1 MWEGIDFD
9 VKINSY
15 LMNKI
20 LSYITLVNLNVEP
33 HYVRA
38 ERKLTTRHKSRIY
51 LYPKVVYKKNKHKNK
66 NKIKSHSYKNIIN
79 KLIYITRCI
88 LTCYK

>member
-1 MWEGIDFD
+1 MWEGIDFAII
-9 VKINSY
+9 KSY

-38 ERKLTTRHKSRIY
+38 ERKLTTRHKSRMF
-51 LYPKVVYKKNKHKNK
+51 YPKVVYKKHKNNKNK

-79 KLIYITRCI
+79 KLRNITRCI
-88 LTCYK
+88 LTCHK